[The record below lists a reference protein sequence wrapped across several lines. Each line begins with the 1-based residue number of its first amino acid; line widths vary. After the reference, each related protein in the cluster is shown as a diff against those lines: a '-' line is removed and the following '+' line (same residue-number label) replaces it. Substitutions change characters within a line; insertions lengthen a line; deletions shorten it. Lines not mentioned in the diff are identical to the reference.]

1 MPKRKK
7 VTPQANQRGK
17 KHPSRSA
24 SLAQIRPQ
32 VAGID
37 LGSRVHWVC
46 GPQQTAGHPN
56 VRTFGT
62 TMPQLQQLTQWLLEQ
77 GVESAAMESTSVY
90 WIPLYDLLESCGIEV
105 LLVNARQLNHV
116 PGRKTDMRDCQ
127 WIQLLHSCGLLRG
140 SFRPHEAIVKVRTLH
155 RQLNQLVS
163 ESTRF
168 VQWMQKA
175 LDQMNVQ
182 VHRAVSDLTG
192 QTGMAIVRAIVDG
205 ERNPVRLAAL
215 RHRGCKKSS
224 QEFAEY
230 LAGNWREEHLFN
242 LRCALDF
249 YDLTQRKI
257 AVYEARILEEIR
269 ALQSV
274 ERRDKPVPP
283 HPNGAK
289 ERMMSRRGD
298 QKMRTQLWRFA
309 GVDLTHIDG
318 IGAQAALTLLT
329 EVGFDLTAFPSE
341 KHFVSWLRLAPR
353 TAVSA
358 GKPLRSKKVNGT
370 GSTRAAAVLRMAA
383 ISLMRSKTALGAALR
398 RKARHKGWNV
408 AIFCIARKLATLVYR
423 MLRYG
428 QDYVDIGEEYYEARF
443 RKRQLVGLKHAAY
456 SLGFNLVPQ
465 TAAA

>member
-1 MPKRKK
+1 MQKRKK
-7 VTPQANQRGK
+7 VTSKTSKRRK
-17 KHPSRSA
+17 RHRSGSA
-24 SLAQIRPQ
+24 TLSQIHPQ

-37 LGSRVHWVC
+37 LGSRQHWVC
-46 GPQQTAGHPN
+46 GPQQTPDKPN

-62 TMPQLQQLTQWLLEQ
+62 TMPQLKQLTQWLLEQ
-77 GVESAAMESTSVY
+77 GVESVAMESTSVY
-90 WIPLYDLLESCGIEV
+90 WIPLYEHLESCGIEV
-105 LLVNARQLNHV
+105 LLVNARQINHV

-140 SFRPHEAIVKVRTLH
+140 SFRPHEIVVRVRTLQ
-155 RQLNQLVS
+155 RQLSQLVS

-192 QTGMAIVRAIVDG
+192 QTGMAIVRAIVSG
-205 ERNPVRLAAL
+205 ERDPLRLAAL
-215 RHRGCKKSS
+215 RHEGCKKSS
-224 QEFAEY
+224 QEFVDY

-242 LRCALDF
+242 LTCALEL

-269 ALQSV
+269 ALQPV
-274 ERRDKPVPP
+274 ERRDQPVPP
-283 HPNGAK
+283 HPNGVK
-289 ERMMSRRGD
+289 EKTMRRRGD
-298 QKMRTQLWRFA
+298 QMMRTELWRFA
-309 GVDLTHIDG
+309 GVDLTRIDG
-318 IGAQAALTLLT
+318 IGAQAALTLLA
-329 EVGFDLTAFPSE
+329 EVGLDLTAFPSE

-353 TAVSA
+353 TAVSG
-358 GKPLRSKKVNGT
+358 GKPLRYKKPNGT

-383 ISLMRSKTALGAALR
+383 ISLMRSKSALGAALR

-408 AIFCIARKLATLVYR
+408 AIFCIARKLALLVYR

-428 QDYVDIGEEYYEARF
+428 QDYVDIGEEYYESRF
-443 RKRQLVGLKHAAY
+443 RQQQLAGLTRAAK
-456 SLGFNLVPQ
+456 SLGFKLIPQ
-465 TAAA
+465 TAAV